1 MKIDKERGAKLE
13 EFCQAIN
20 VRFEDRYLLNLSLT
34 HSSYAYETGRKMSEG
49 NERLEFLGDVAL
61 SLAVSEYLFNLYPDR
76 AEGELA
82 KIRATI
88 VSKPALSKRARII
101 NLGDYILLGKGEEV
115 TGGRERDSILADA
128 FEAVIGAIYLDSGLK
143 GASQFV
149 LSQLKEEIELIEHGE
164 HNKDYKTD
172 LQETTQN
179 MFKTLPDYEVSK
191 IEGPDHDRTF
201 EVKTLI
207 QGKFY
212 GAGSGKSKKEAQQKA
227 AKKTLEKLRKNKF
240 KKR

>member
-1 MKIDKERGAKLE
+1 MKIDNERRAKLE

-20 VRFEDRYLLNLSLT
+20 VGFKDRYLLNLSLT
-34 HSSYAYETGRKMSEG
+34 HSSYAYETGRKMNEG

-82 KIRATI
+82 KIRATV
-88 VSKPALSKRARII
+88 VSKPALAKRARII

-164 HNKDYKTD
+164 HIKDYKTA

-201 EVKTLI
+201 EVKTFIHSKL
-207 QGKFY
+207 Y